1 MRSTVAVESRYGE
14 SNADKGALMQKLTVS
29 ISLLAA
35 FMLGC
40 TPVSNPE
47 DQGTKS
53 SEVVEEEEQEEEE
66 EQQPEGADGTCA
78 NPFML
83 YADGASASAP
93 TAASALTGSCGG
105 VGSEAVYQF
114 TLDEESGVNIQVGGV
129 DAVIYLL
136 KDSCDASNEVEGSCK
151 DAQGTSGVEEIN
163 MGMLTAGTY
172 FLVVDT
178 YEAGTQ
184 GTYLIDWEVTSGGF
198 CANDDY
204 EPNEDVTTAVGLGS
218 ADLDLNAY
226 ASGPDAEPQLIQF
239 EICEGDVDMF
249 SFGHF
254 GGNLTLAH
262 TMVESLGTVSGEI
275 YGQNLTGDEENGF
288 TAELGEKVGD
298 LPYDGDLARG
308 NYYVKMT
315 GTLEQ
320 ANNGPNYSIA
330 ISHACV
336 GDSLDT
342 VDPETDDSVLANTGV
357 SLLNVL
363 NTPVERK
370 ICADDQDT
378 AILTNVVAGTIVVT
392 LAGGATLNA
401 TVQSIGEENALNTY
415 SATTA
420 VSGDDL
426 TVTLTDAPAGR
437 YLLTVSVANTPETLD
452 YSLNATF
459 AGIASGPS
467 NDTCEDAQ
475 TFVFSNNTASFV
487 GHNINAADDAEAPML
502 TSTDSEGA
510 EQTYSCNG
518 ADDAATALA
527 AAEEAGEA
535 GLGTPKDVFYY
546 LSLTEATDFELEYDG
561 VDSGFAAAVYMM
573 ETDGT
578 CPADLSTLTYVNNDA
593 GEVLCSVGSY
603 NRVRLNEM
611 AAGDYLIVVDGVY
624 YAAGFFNPE
633 MLTEG
638 GFSLNAKTYPDGFP
652 PIQSCLDA
660 TAQALPASGESLEIT
675 VNYEDGDSWIDSYA
689 DCGTYADRAR
699 GGKEQIFT
707 MTPSSDVTLS
717 VKAEGDYDTV
727 VAIREANTDEEGA
740 FQCEKGTQVT
750 CNDDGEGVSNYG
762 SLIESVSLTSGKTY
776 YLVVDAFSSSSTG
789 SVTVT
794 LTAE

>member
-1 MRSTVAVESRYGE
+1 
-14 SNADKGALMQKLTVS
+14 MQKLTVS
-29 ISLLAA
+29 ISLMAA
-35 FMLGC
+35 LILGC
-40 TPVSNPE
+40 TPVSDPD
-47 DQGTKS
+47 DQGTKN

-66 EQQPEGADGTCA
+66 EEQPEGANGTCA

-83 YADGASASAP
+83 YADGDSASAP
-93 TAASALTGSCGG
+93 TAASALAGSCGG

-114 TLDEESGVNIQVGGV
+114 TLEEDSGVNIQVGGV

-136 KDSCDASNEVEGSCK
+136 KDTCDVSKEVEGSCK
-151 DAQGTSGVEEIN
+151 DAQGTSGVEEIS
-163 MGMLTAGTY
+163 MGLLTAGTY
-172 FLVVDT
+172 YLVVDT

-184 GTYLIDWEVTSGGF
+184 GTYLVDWEVTSGGF

-204 EPNEDVTTAVGLGS
+204 EPNEDVASAVGLGS
-218 ADLDLNAY
+218 SDLDLNAWV
-226 ASGPDAEPQLIQF
+226 SGPDAEPQLIQF

-262 TMVESLGTVSGEI
+262 TMTEALGTVTGEI

-320 ANNGPNYSIA
+320 ANNGPNYSLA
-330 ISHACV
+330 ITHACE

-342 VDPETDDSVLANTGV
+342 IDTETDDSVLANTTV

-363 NTPVERK
+363 DTPVARK

-378 AILTNVVAGTIVVT
+378 AILNNITAGTIVAT
-392 LAGGATLNA
+392 LTGGATLNA
-401 TVQSIGEENALNTY
+401 VVQSIGAEDALTAY
-415 SATTA
+415 TATTA

-437 YLLTVSVANTPETLD
+437 YLLTVSVANTPETLE

-459 AGIASGPS
+459 AGVAAGPT
-467 NDTCEDAQ
+467 NNTCADAQ
-475 TFVFSNNTASFV
+475 SIVFTNNVATFT
-487 GHNINAADDAEAPML
+487 GHNINASDDAEAPTL

-510 EQTYSCNG
+510 EQTFSCNG
-518 ADDAATALA
+518 ADNAATALA

-535 GLGTPKDVFYY
+535 GLGTPNDVFYY

-561 VDSGFAAAVYMM
+561 MDSEFSAAVYMM

-593 GEVLCSVGSY
+593 GEVLCTVGSY
-603 NRVRLNEM
+603 NRIRMNDM

-633 MLTEG
+633 MLTQG
-638 GFSLNAKTYPDGFP
+638 GFTLNAKTYPDGFP
-652 PIQSCLDA
+652 PIQSCVDA
-660 TAQALPASGESLEIT
+660 TAQALPASGESLEMT
-675 VNYEDGDSWIDSYA
+675 VNYEDGESWIDSYA

-707 MTPSSDVTLS
+707 LTPSSDVTLS
-717 VKAEGDYDTV
+717 IKAEGDYDTV
-727 VAIREANTDEEGA
+727 VSIREANTDETGA

-750 CNDDGEGVSNYG
+750 CNDDGEGVENYG
-762 SLIESVSLTSGKTY
+762 SLIESASLTSGKTY
-776 YLVVDAFSSSSTG
+776 YLIVDAYSGSSTG